1 MQPLGHLFSKKRKLV
16 IGLMSGTS
24 ADGVDAALVELTGSG
39 PGTRQRLLA
48 FRTYPY
54 PRGYKE
60 FLLKNSAAASAR
72 LDEIARLNMLIG
84 ELFADAARKI
94 ARTAGKRMPEIDL
107 IGSHGQTVHH
117 LPLRTALFGKS
128 IRATLQIGSP
138 VVIAKLTGV
147 VTVGDFRTGDV
158 AVGGT
163 GAPLVPYFDYLLLR
177 SKAKSR
183 GVLNIGGIANI
194 TILPKGCSPGEVV
207 AFDTGPG
214 NMVIDGLMKKFYG
227 KSCDKNGATA
237 ARGRLLPHLLHWMLQ
252 HPYFKSTPPKS
263 TGRELFGETFIG
275 GILRQGRGA
284 RKQDI
289 IATVTEFTALS
300 VYWHYAKY
308 IRGRTRI
315 HELFVSGG
323 GVHNAYL
330 MQALGRYFEG
340 VRVLPT
346 EARDIPSD
354 AKEAICFAV
363 LANETIAG
371 NAANIPGATGA
382 RAPTILGAICL
393 P

>member
-1 MQPLGHLFSKKRKLV
+1 
-16 IGLMSGTS
+16 
-24 ADGVDAALVELTGSG
+24 
-39 PGTRQRLLA
+39 
-48 FRTYPY
+48 
-54 PRGYKE
+54 
-60 FLLKNSAAASAR
+60 
-72 LDEIARLNMLIG
+72 
-84 ELFADAARKI
+84 
-94 ARTAGKRMPEIDL
+94 MPEIDL

-117 LPLRTALFGKS
+117 LPVCAALFGKS

-323 GVHNAYL
+323 GVL
-330 MQALGRYFEG
+330 PVG
-340 VRVLPT
+340 VAPAPETQVGS
-346 EARDIPSD
+346 IGG
-354 AKEAICFAV
+354 AV
-363 LANETIAG
+363 LAGGSGAALAQPLDRERAALDHAAQPEQRAG
-371 NAANIPGATGA
+371 RVGQLRLDGVVQLRPGLLCAQAVALHHAVERQAAGRAGEALLHPRSRRPGWMDPGRPPSSADLRGS
-382 RAPTILGAICL
+382 
-393 P
+393 